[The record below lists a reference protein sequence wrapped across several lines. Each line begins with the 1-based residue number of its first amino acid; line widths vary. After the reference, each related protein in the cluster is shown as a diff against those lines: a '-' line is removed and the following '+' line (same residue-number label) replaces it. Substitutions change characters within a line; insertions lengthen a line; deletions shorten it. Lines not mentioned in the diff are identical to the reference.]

1 MTDRRLLFGTV
12 GLALVL
18 GVISVCEADGP
29 ADNVPDNVRRVPKLG
44 VEVPDADRTE
54 LVARLDRLNASIN
67 KLRQTNLA
75 LAKELL
81 PDVLIYHRAVD
92 QALRFSEFFD
102 PKEIVVAKT
111 LLKTGQERADLLLA
125 GEAPWTKQTGRVVR
139 GYISKIDRTV
149 QPFGLVIPASY
160 KFDGTQRLRLD
171 FWFHGRG
178 ETLSEVNFLNDRS
191 KNDGQITPIDTIVL
205 HPYGRYCNANK
216 LAGEIDSFEALEAA
230 RKHYRL
236 DDDQIAVRGFSMG
249 GAAAWQFA
257 VHYPD
262 RWFAANPGAG
272 FSETPDFLKVFQ
284 SETLTPSWYEQKLWR
299 MYDCT
304 GYAANLAH
312 LPTVAY
318 SGEIDKQKQAAD
330 MMAAAFQ
337 REGMNLLHI
346 IGPMTAH
353 KIHPDSAK
361 EIEAQLGEWAAKGID
376 RSPLPLQ
383 FVTFTLRYNRMHWLT
398 VDGLQEHW
406 EEARVVVKPFEGGL
420 TVSAKNVSAFTLR
433 PPKTV
438 QRPLRRVTFD
448 GGATVNLAGDEASL
462 SFVLDGTIWKRGE
475 ATGLRK
481 RHGLQGPIDDAFLD
495 SFVFV
500 QPSGSCR
507 SESVD
512 KWAKAEFDH
521 AVTHWRQQMRG
532 DAVVKR
538 DTEVTEANI
547 ASSNLVLW
555 GDSQAN
561 KVLAKVIDKLPVRW
575 SADRIVAGDRSFDGG
590 HHALISIYPNPL
602 NPEKYVVL
610 NSSFTYREYDYLNN
624 ARQVPKL
631 PDWAIV
637 DVRTPPNSRLPGKIV
652 DADFFNEH
660 WQLKPHAAAK

>member
-1 MTDRRLLFGTV
+1 MAFILRIV
-12 GLALVL
+12 
-18 GVISVCEADGP
+18 SVCQADGP
-29 ADNVPDNVRRVPKLG
+29 VDNVPDNVRRIPKIG
-44 VEVPDADRTE
+44 VDVSDANRKELAEGLEV
-54 LVARLDRLNASIN
+54 LNASIN
-67 KLRQTNLA
+67 KLRQSDST

-81 PDVLIYHRAVD
+81 PDVLIFHRAVD
-92 QALRFSEFFD
+92 QALRFQEFFD
-102 PKEIVVAKT
+102 PKEIAVAKT
-111 LLKTGQERADLLLA
+111 HLMAGRERAGQLLA
-125 GEAPWTKQTGRVVR
+125 GEAPWTTQTGRVVR
-139 GYISKIDRTV
+139 GYVSKIDRTV

-160 KFDGTQRLRLD
+160 KFHDTQRHRLD

-191 KNDGQITPIDTIVL
+191 KNDGPIAPANTIVL

-216 LAGEIDSFEALEAA
+216 LAGEIDSFEALDAV
-230 RKHYRL
+230 RKQYRV
-236 DDDQIAVRGFSMG
+236 DDDRIAVRGFSMG

-262 RWFAANPGAG
+262 RWFASNPGAG

-284 SETLTPSWYEQKLWR
+284 KETLAPTWYEQKLWQV
-299 MYDCT
+299 YDCT

-318 SGEIDKQKQAAD
+318 SGEIDSQKQAAD

-361 EIEAQLGEWAAKGID
+361 EIDAKLHEWATKGID

-398 VDGLQEHW
+398 VDGLKQHW
-406 EEARVVVKPFEGGL
+406 GEARVVVKPIDGGL
-420 TVSAKNVSAFTLR
+420 AVSAKNVSALTLR

-438 QRPLRRVTFD
+438 QSSLRQVTFD
-448 GGATVNLAGDEASL
+448 GGATVKVSGDETSL
-462 SFVLDGTIWKRGE
+462 SFVHDGTNWKRGE
-475 ATGLRK
+475 ASGLRK

-507 SESVD
+507 SEAVD
-512 KWAKAEFDH
+512 KWAKAEFNH

-538 DTEVTEANI
+538 DTEVTEDDI

-561 KVLAKVIDKLPVRW
+561 KVLAKIVDKLPIRW
-575 SADRIVAGDRSFDGG
+575 WADRIVAGDRSFDGG
-590 HHALISIYPNPL
+590 HHALIAIYPNPL

-637 DVRTPPNSRLPGKIV
+637 DVRTPPNSRFPGKIV
-652 DADFFNEH
+652 DADFFNEQ
-660 WQLKPHAAAK
+660 WQLKPPTVAK